1 MCNDNDC
8 RPLRYCQR
16 CNIYFI
22 IQLNV
27 HQFVFRLTCRA
38 IETNTPTSFWKKFR
52 KSWMCSM
59 EARYCTS
66 RGIMLCLKPNDNFCV
81 CHWASNDF
89 YPTLSRPLMELSPNF
104 PVHLQNLSHHFK
116 IPWKKLAPTFLY
128 PSAIVSFK
136 GCLFMFI
143 VAM

>member
-16 CNIYFI
+16 WNIYFI
-22 IQLNV
+22 IQLNF
-27 HQFVFRLTCRA
+27 HQFVFRLMCRA
-38 IETNTPTSFWKKFR
+38 IGTNTPTSFWQKFR

-59 EARYCTS
+59 EVRYCTS
-66 RGIMLCLKPNDNFCV
+66 RGIMLCLKPNDNFQMIFTP
-81 CHWASNDF
+81 H
-89 YPTLSRPLMELSPNF
+89 F
-104 PVHLQNLSHHFK
+104 PVLSWSFPPTFQSTYK
-116 IPWKKLAPTFLY
+116 TCPITLRSSEKKLAPTFLY

-143 VAM
+143 VAL